1 MKNISIILLAILAVS
16 LTSCGQYSNSK
27 MESYIKANSS
37 DTTIPKDEVGW
48 KNKLTDQQY
57 YVLRQKGTERPFT
70 GELLLNKE
78 KGTYKCAGCGAD
90 LFTDDMKF
98 DSECGWP
105 SFDKE
110 IAGGKI
116 LKTVDNSNGMSRTEI
131 TCAKCRG
138 HLGHIFDDGPTA
150 TGQRYC
156 VNSASLS
163 FEPVS
168 KTTQK
173 NKPVMKTGLDTIT
186 LGGGCFWCVEAVYE
200 GLIGVVSVESGYS
213 GGKKV
218 NPTYQEVSSQNTGH
232 AEVTQIVYDRSK
244 TNLDEIFQVFFS
256 THDPTTINRQGS
268 DKGTQY
274 RSVIFYK
281 NNEQKEA
288 AESIVKELNAKVY
301 DDKIV
306 TQVEPFNAFYKAEDY
321 HQNYYANNKSQPY
334 CQMVVREKVEKF
346 EKLFNDRLKK

>member
-1 MKNISIILLAILAVS
+1 MKNIIIVLLAIVAVS

-27 MESYIKANSS
+27 MESYIKENSS
-37 DTTIPKDEVGW
+37 DTTIPKDEAGW

-70 GELLLNKE
+70 GEFLLNKE

-116 LKTVDNSNGMSRTEI
+116 LKTVDNSGGMSRTEI
-131 TCAKCRG
+131 TCAKCGG

-168 KTTQK
+168 KTAVTNEPK
-173 NKPVMKTGLDTIT
+173 MKTGLDTIT

-213 GGKKV
+213 GGKNV
-218 NPTYQEVSSQNTGH
+218 NPTYHEVSSESTGH

-244 TNLDEIFQVFFS
+244 TNLDEIFKVFFS
-256 THDPTTINRQGS
+256 THDPTTINRQGN

-281 NNEQKEA
+281 DKEQKDA
-288 AESIVKELNAKVY
+288 AESIVKDLNAKVY
-301 DDKIV
+301 DDRIV
-306 TQVEPFNAFYKAEDY
+306 TQIEPLKAFYKAEEY
-321 HQNYYANNKSQPY
+321 QQNYYANNKSQPY
-334 CQMVVREKVEKF
+334 CQMVVRGKVEKF
-346 EKLFNDRLKK
+346 EKLFKDRLKK